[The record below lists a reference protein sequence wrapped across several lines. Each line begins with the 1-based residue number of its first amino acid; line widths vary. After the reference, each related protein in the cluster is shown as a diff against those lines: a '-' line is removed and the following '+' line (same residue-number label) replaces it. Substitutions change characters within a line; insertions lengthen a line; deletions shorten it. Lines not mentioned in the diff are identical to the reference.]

1 MADLAAPSA
10 LADANFEMD
19 MGLGT
24 LAPAPYIIEIT
35 ADDGGTKKKILLAI
49 RITG

>member
-1 MADLAAPSA
+1 VASPDS
-10 LADANFEMD
+10 NFEME

-35 ADDGGTKKKILLAI
+35 AAAGDSQKKILLPI